1 MVITLRLDEEYTKVF
16 NELKRKLSDD
26 TKSIT
31 ITPSNSQILKAALLH
46 TAFNLHINIDNCKE
60 V

>member
-16 NELKRKLSDD
+16 NELRRKLSDD

-31 ITPSNSQILKAALLH
+31 ITPSNSQILKAVLLH
-46 TAFNLHINIDNCKE
+46 TATDLHINVDKCK
-60 V
+60 

>member
-1 MVITLRLDEEYTKVF
+1 MVITLRLDEEFTKIF

-26 TKSIT
+26 TNSIT

-46 TAFNLHINIDNCKE
+46 TAAELHINVDNCKE